1 MVAQGEG
8 IPSTDDLLKLGGVPI
23 AMLDQSCLDR
33 DFAMLVQNVGWFGSS
48 VSHEQ
53 NTRGP
58 GAMFFPQILDQPLRN
73 KLLVGG
79 LKHEWIIFPKSWDD
93 API

>member
-1 MVAQGEG
+1 MAQGEG

-23 AMLDQSCLDR
+23 AVLDQSCLDR
-33 DFAMLVQNVGWFGSS
+33 DFAMLVQNIGWFGSS

-58 GAMFFPQILDQPLRN
+58 GAMFFSPNFGPTLKKQIAGWWF
-73 KLLVGG
+73 KT
-79 LKHEWIIFPKSWDD
+79 
-93 API
+93 